1 VGSEGGDGGQRQ
13 AVSLIEIEPGRFV
26 VGRRRT
32 PVARSDLPRPYIIGD
47 ETPPLEHVDG
57 KFYTSKAAFR
67 AVTRAHG
74 LTEVGNE
81 KVGPKVRG
89 SSNSEN
95 TRARREALKVAV
107 AKFKAGHRP
116 RSR

>member
-1 VGSEGGDGGQRQ
+1 M
-13 AVSLIEIEPGRFV
+13 SLIEIAPNRWV
-26 VGRRRT
+26 VEKRRT
-32 PVARSDLPRPYIIGD
+32 GVARSDLPLPYVIGD
-47 ETPPLEHVDG
+47 ETEPLEHVDG

-81 KVGPKVRG
+81 KFKPKQCSTSAPAVKAR
-89 SSNSEN
+89 
-95 TRARREALKVAV
+95 RREALKIAV
-107 AKFKAGHRP
+107 EKFRA

>member
-1 VGSEGGDGGQRQ
+1 M
-13 AVSLIEIEPGRFV
+13 LIEIAPGRFV
-26 VGRRRT
+26 AKKTRLG
-32 PVARSDLPRPYIIGD
+32 VARSNLSAPMIIGD

-81 KVGPKVRG
+81 KLGPKARG
-89 SSNSEN
+89 SLNSEN